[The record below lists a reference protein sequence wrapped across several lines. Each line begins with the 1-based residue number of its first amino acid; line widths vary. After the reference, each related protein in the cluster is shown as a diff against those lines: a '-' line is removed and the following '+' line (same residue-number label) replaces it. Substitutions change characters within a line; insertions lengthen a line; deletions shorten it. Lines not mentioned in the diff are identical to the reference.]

1 MEAVS
6 KSLLYIF
13 PGLHVYEN
21 HYVLLFRFR
30 EDPTDAWVL
39 HALNLSA
46 IPPEF
51 RTVAMFVV
59 GDLQTIFHVKYVVM
73 YMLYFPATYHT

>member
-1 MEAVS
+1 MEATS

-13 PGLHVYEN
+13 SVLHVYEH

-30 EDPTDAWVL
+30 EDPNDAWIL
-39 HALNLSA
+39 HALNLSKIIA
-46 IPPEF
+46 KF
-51 RTVAMFVV
+51 RTVAIFVV

-73 YMLYFPATYHT
+73 YMLYFPTTYHT